1 MKKLLLYISVIIFA
15 ICSSAW
21 GVDCSDSDTSKW
33 NNCIGTYTWSDGAK
47 YVGEYKNGKKHG
59 QGTFYFSDGRVWDG
73 QWKND
78 DWVSGKKY
86 AKGEVVDL
94 LILDEEKEYTC
105 KFYPEDVDPEWND
118 DSDDFPFK

>member
-1 MKKLLLYISVIIFA
+1 VFVVEVIMPDSLPSWHKRGYIDSSEKICCDQCSLEYSAEHYKILFDNKKLGYFLYPHPEDAPAIDLL
-15 ICSSAW
+15 CH
-21 GVDCSDSDTSKW
+21 DCLF
-33 NNCIGTYTWSDGAK
+33 
-47 YVGEYKNGKKHG
+47 KNL
-59 QGTFYFSDGRVWDG
+59 
-73 QWKND
+73 
-78 DWVSGKKY
+78 KKY